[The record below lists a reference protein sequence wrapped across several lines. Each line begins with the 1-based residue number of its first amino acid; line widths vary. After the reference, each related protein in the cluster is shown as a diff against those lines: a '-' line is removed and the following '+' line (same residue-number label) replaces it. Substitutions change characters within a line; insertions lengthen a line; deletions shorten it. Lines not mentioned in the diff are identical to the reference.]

1 MKKLIET
8 LKALLANEA
17 FEGDKAKYLVL
28 DQGQYSEEDKAE
40 NENTI
45 YIDEAHPAYEQ
56 LVVLDEYACGA
67 LISTKGQANFTAM
80 RMLRDATGCS
90 VTRGESDGFGWLS
103 GVINTPKGMYVY
115 G

>member
-8 LKALLANEA
+8 LKALVANEA

-28 DQGQYSEEDKAE
+28 DQGQYSDEDKAE

-45 YIDEAHPAYEQ
+45 YVDETHPAYAQ
-56 LVVLDEYACGA
+56 LEALDKYACDG
-67 LISTKGQANFTAM
+67 LISNKGQANFTAM
-80 RMLRDATGCS
+80 RMLRDATGCN
-90 VTRGESDGFGWLS
+90 VTRGESDGFGWLT